1 MGFNESDLKKIDK
14 DMKNFIVKHRT
25 PVEIEN
31 GVDISY
37 SIEKDSVLIFE
48 VSPAWDNPAEKV
60 EVPIAKAT
68 FVKESNTWKIFRQK
82 SDDKWH
88 KYEQLPE
95 VKTFGEFLD
104 EVEED
109 KHEYFWG

>member
-1 MGFNESDLKKIDK
+1 MSFNETDLKKIDK
-14 DMKNFIVKHRT
+14 EIKAFVEKHRT
-25 PVEIEN
+25 PAEIEN

-37 SIEKDSVLIFE
+37 SVEKESILLFE

-88 KYEQLPE
+88 KCEQMPE
-95 VKTFGEFLD
+95 VKSFGEFLTV
-104 EVEED
+104 VEED
-109 KHEYFWG
+109 KHGYFWG